1 MEIRYVKPEDDRLEI
16 SNIYEQSWKTAY
28 KGMIPDSFLE
38 SIPKGKWCKGIDTP
52 GRKAMVFI
60 EDGKFIGTSSFCK
73 SRFDKWP
80 DSGEIVSIYFL
91 PEYFG
96 KGYGKRLIEAV
107 IEELRKDGYKDI
119 FLWVLEDNTRAR
131 KFYEKCGFEK
141 TEDYIDDIIDGK
153 AIRDIRYIRRFCN
166 DT

>member
-1 MEIRYVKPEDDRLEI
+1 ML
-16 SNIYEQSWKTAY
+16 
-28 KGMIPDSFLE
+28 
-38 SIPKGKWCKGIDTP
+38 
-52 GRKAMVFI
+52 FI

-107 IEELRKDGYKDI
+107 IDELRKDGYKEI
-119 FLWVLEDNTRAR
+119 FLWVLEDNKRAR

-141 TEDYIDDIIDGK
+141 TEDYLDDIIDGK
-153 AIRDIRYIRRFCN
+153 AIRDIRYIRRF
-166 DT
+166 